1 MLVSIAQAQLFLLV
15 MTRILAI
22 LLQVPVFGSAM
33 IPTQVKIALGVILSI
48 IMVPWQPLPQ
58 GTVEM
63 SVFPFAFAVL
73 QELIIG
79 FLAGFAATLTFGAL
93 QIAGKVIDLSSGFA
107 SGQIFNPT
115 IGETA
120 SALDQLFLMIVMLFF
135 LVING
140 HHDFLLAIQKT
151 FSFAPVMKPLIDLT
165 PTRLLETSAVLI
177 TTGVQIA
184 LPVFGA
190 LFMADLAF
198 GLLARVAP
206 QMNVFFLGLP
216 VKILIT
222 MVGLGLLFTVIFPL
236 IGRMFR
242 EMGLK
247 VIGILG
253 V

>member
-93 QIAGKVIDLSSGFA
+93 QIAGKVIDLGSGFA

-236 IGRMFR
+236 IGQLFR